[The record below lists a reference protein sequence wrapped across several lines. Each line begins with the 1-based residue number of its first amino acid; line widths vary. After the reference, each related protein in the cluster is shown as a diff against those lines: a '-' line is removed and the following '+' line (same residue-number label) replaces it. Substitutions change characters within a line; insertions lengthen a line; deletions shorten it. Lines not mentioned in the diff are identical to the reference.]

1 MNAHCGDQERCHHF
15 EVDNEEEVD
24 RKRLQL
30 RFMIGGDV
38 DGDGDMLERKHIEEV
53 VVSETEMACD
63 PAVMNKATDP
73 RHIDFVL
80 NAADQIL
87 RSAFIAQVNKEFAMR
102 GWINTHADGGFM
114 TIKQKVARL
123 SCRLWMVEWYTF

>member
-1 MNAHCGDQERCHHF
+1 
-15 EVDNEEEVD
+15 
-24 RKRLQL
+24 
-30 RFMIGGDV
+30 MIGGDGDV

-53 VVSETEMACD
+53 ASETEMVCD

-87 RSAFIAQVNKEFAMR
+87 KSTFIAQVNKEFAMR
-102 GWINTHADGGFM
+102 SWINTHADGGFM
-114 TIKQKVARL
+114 TNIFRTDAN
-123 SCRLWMVEWYTF
+123 SS